1 MTLLENVQR
10 IAGAIE
16 DIKNSIIA
24 KGVTPTGNVNTF
36 ADAIRSI
43 PQEGGGTDVSDTTAE
58 PSDVAEGKLFHVA
71 NGSLESG
78 TVVDKK
84 SKAIGNM
91 VHGVDSDNYYYFS
104 TTDAT
109 PGYLIDENTRFGL
122 NRSLFGSAH
131 PEDVADGVT
140 FTSADGIQLVGTAQS
155 GGGGIP
161 RPGLVNPIHTQ
172 YIANLGANALSSVI
186 TWTGKATTIIMRRT
200 RRSSATPSDNV
211 LYAIDID
218 ENGVAVGC
226 YLAGTSTAISRYD
239 ALPNTEIQTITQNS
253 LRIKNPSGNYS
264 MDYSIMVFGEV

>member
-58 PSDVAEGKLFHVA
+58 PDDVVVGKVFHQA
-71 NGSLESG
+71 NGSLVEG
-78 TVVDKK
+78 TITDKRNHVIGALAYSDASADYFYFNAPNTTECVVDR
-84 SKAIGNM
+84 
-91 VHGVDSDNYYYFS
+91 
-104 TTDAT
+104 TTRGGIAKT
-109 PGYLIDENTRFGL
+109 
-122 NRSLFGSAH
+122 SLGSAH
-131 PEDVADGVT
+131 VEDVAEGVT

-172 YIANLGANALSSVI
+172 YIANLGANALSPII

-200 RRSSATPSDNV
+200 RRSNAAPSDNV

-226 YLAGTSTAISRYD
+226 YLAGTSATISRYD